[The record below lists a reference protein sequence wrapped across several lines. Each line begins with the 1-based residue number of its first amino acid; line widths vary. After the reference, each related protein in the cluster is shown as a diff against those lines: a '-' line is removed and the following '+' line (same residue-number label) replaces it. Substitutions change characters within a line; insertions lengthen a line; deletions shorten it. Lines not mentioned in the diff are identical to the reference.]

1 MENIYITV
9 CVPTNDSTCEK
20 KNYSAKKKRKKIL
33 GLIQQQ
39 NIYIYIYI
47 YIYTWSKRSLNY
59 GTEELC
65 NILNFDAWGCI
76 PEGLLPVHRLLWLIY
91 INVVYPL
98 LTQNIYIYIYIEFS
112 DSSFLFFF

>member
-1 MENIYITV
+1 MILHVKN
-9 CVPTNDSTCEK
+9 
-20 KNYSAKKKRKKIL
+20 KNYSAKKKRL

-47 YIYTWSKRSLNY
+47 YTWSKRYLNY

-98 LTQNIYIYIYIEFS
+98 LTQNIYIYIYIYIY
-112 DSSFLFFF
+112 

>member
-1 MENIYITV
+1 MILHV
-9 CVPTNDSTCEK
+9 
-20 KNYSAKKKRKKIL
+20 KKKIIQQKKKEKKIL

-47 YIYTWSKRSLNY
+47 HTWSKRSLNY

-65 NILNFDAWGCI
+65 NILNSDAWGCI

-98 LTQNIYIYIYIEFS
+98 FNPKYIYIY
-112 DSSFLFFF
+112 

>member
-1 MENIYITV
+1 M
-9 CVPTNDSTCEK
+9 
-20 KNYSAKKKRKKIL
+20 
-33 GLIQQQ
+33 
-39 NIYIYIYI
+39 
-47 YIYTWSKRSLNY
+47 SLNY

-91 INVVYPL
+91 INIVYPL
-98 LTQNIYIYIYIEFS
+98 FNPKYIYIYIYIEFS